1 MNTDRQTTPECRQC
15 WHRPRCSN
23 GQVHRWVHANT
34 HMDTQ
39 THKQAARSNL
49 IQWHRS
55 SLSVQLTALS
65 PHGRAPL
72 SSQHS
77 FRYLAETF
85 SLCLPFSKACFML
98 GAPSAV
104 VLQSAI
110 SYLPLSRSLSHSTP
124 LSHSPWPHS
133 SPELPNC
140 LSPPSPCLSFPSLL
154 HSNFQMR
161 SQPWPEDILRHAPQ
175 PRNMCVTD
183 RNVGPGLW
191 SGLRLD

>member
-1 MNTDRQTTPECRQC
+1 MLWSPGEAESFEKYSDYVILLPPLRMACSSCPDLQPGSCRPNLGSPWRHHTHTHTHHSPSPHRLCQRPHWTMNTVRQTTPECRQC
-15 WHRPRCSN
+15 WHQLWRSN
-23 GQVHRWVHANT
+23 GQAHRWVHANT

-65 PHGRAPL
+65 PCGRAPL

-110 SYLPLSRSLSHSTP
+110 SYLPLLLAPFLIPP
-124 LSHSPWPHS
+124 L
-133 SPELPNC
+133 
-140 LSPPSPCLSFPSLL
+140 
-154 HSNFQMR
+154 
-161 SQPWPEDILRHAPQ
+161 
-175 PRNMCVTD
+175 
-183 RNVGPGLW
+183 
-191 SGLRLD
+191 